1 MGLGFDIGNILQQYG
16 GGGVN
21 PNQPPDDIEQHFDQ
35 VAQNSPNDDLADGL
49 SEAFRS
55 NQTPPFPSMVGQLFG
70 QADSNQRAG
79 MMNQLLA
86 ALGPAVISSMLNR
99 GAGGG
104 GQGGLGGLGGMLGG
118 LGAGLGGGAQGG
130 GLGGILGGLLN
141 GSSGQQQ
148 MQVRPEDVERMRPEE
163 FEELARHAERE
174 NPGIVDQMSRFY
186 AQNPG
191 LVKALGGA
199 ALAIALGKMSQ
210 RGR

>member
-21 PNQPPDDIEQHFDQ
+21 PNQPPNDIEQHFDQ

-55 NQTPPFPSMVGQLFG
+55 DQTPPFPNMVGQLFG
-70 QADSNQRAG
+70 QADSSQRAG

-86 ALGPAVISSMLNR
+86 ALGPAVIGSMLNR
-99 GAGGG
+99 GMGGG
-104 GQGGLGGLGGMLGG
+104 GLGGALGGLGG
-118 LGAGLGGGAQGG
+118 GLGGGALGG
-130 GLGGILGGLLN
+130 GLGSILGGLLN

-199 ALAIALGKMSQ
+199 ALAIALGRMSQ